1 MNNRN
6 RMIAS
11 GCWIVIGAAL
21 MAAGYAGWI
30 DDYWQGM
37 GTALLIVG
45 VLQML
50 RWIRYH
56 KDQGYREKMDVEAK
70 DERNRF
76 ISSKA
81 WAWAGYLYVLI
92 GAAASVGFKLAG
104 NDLMTKA
111 AAMSVCLMMVFYWL
125 CYAVLRR
132 KY

>member
-1 MNNRN
+1 MNNKK

-11 GCWIVIGAAL
+11 LCWIVIGAAL
-21 MAAGYAGWI
+21 TGAHYAGWI

-37 GTALLIVG
+37 GTALLVVG

-56 KDQGYREKMDVEAK
+56 TDQGYREKRDVDAK

-76 ISSKA
+76 ISSRA

-92 GAAASVGFKLAG
+92 GAAASIGFKLAG
-104 NDLMTKA
+104 NDLMTKM
-111 AAMSVCLMMVFYWL
+111 AAMSVCLIMVFYWL
-125 CYAVLRR
+125 CYAVLRW